1 MIVQRRKVPMSRVQP
16 VLAVVLLLANAV
28 VAQAGLYYSGE
39 QIADLPSQWRGYLL
53 DQRTLRNIAIKPT
66 EKRPAGPDR
75 LRYEK
80 ALKELERIAKDR
92 PFTADELADQGAILV
107 RLGET
112 AGAVEIL
119 RGAQRRY
126 PNHFRIAANLGTAYQ
141 MQGEYES
148 AISALEEAVR
158 LAPGKYQKVEE
169 AHLRLVR
176 LRHKEPKGSQDLDDI
191 FKIAFVGEN
200 GKYEPGKLAAGELKK
215 LPSDA
220 AAIVQQLAL
229 WLPADGRLLWQLAEL
244 AGAFGDVRTAAS
256 IMDGCVSEFGMRSA
270 ELRQH
275 RQANRT
281 LADELAKKQDE
292 GAKAAH
298 ESHVGGLKARS
309 SRPLANKLDTTGL
322 PPISATGVNA
332 LPWSVLND
340 TTLGRKFNPT
350 FPQYLRELDGKQ
362 VTLTGFMQ
370 PLGEDLE
377 LSSFLL
383 IEYPVGCWYCEMPA
397 ATGIVYVELPPEKTI
412 GYGRTAVKIEGKL
425 TLNSNDP
432 ENFLYTIS
440 KAKVTKAE

>member
-1 MIVQRRKVPMSRVQP
+1 MRRVLPL
-16 VLAVVLLLANAV
+16 LAVAVLLAGATG
-28 VAQAGLYYSGE
+28 ARAGLYYSGE

-66 EKRPAGPDR
+66 ENRPAGPDR

-92 PFTADELADQGAILV
+92 PLTADELGDQGALLV
-107 RLGET
+107 RLGE
-112 AGAVEIL
+112 AARAVEVL
-119 RGAQRRY
+119 RGAQRRH

-141 MQGEYES
+141 MQGEFES
-148 AISALEEAVR
+148 AASALEEAVR
-158 LAPGKYQKVEE
+158 LAPGKYSKVEE

-176 LRHKEPKGSQDLDDI
+176 LRHKQPKEVQDLDDL
-191 FKIAFVGEN
+191 FGIAFIGES
-200 GKYEPGKLAAGELKK
+200 GKYEAGKLAAGELKK

-220 AAIVQQLAL
+220 VAIVQELAL
-229 WLPADGRLLWQLAEL
+229 GLPTDGRLLWQLAEL
-244 AGAFGDVRTAAS
+244 AGAFGDVRTAAA

-275 RQANRT
+275 RQTNRT
-281 LADELAKKQDE
+281 LADELAKKGDDS
-292 GAKAAH
+292 AKAAH
-298 ESHVGGLKARS
+298 DGHVGGLKARS
-309 SRPLANKLDTTGL
+309 TRPLTSKLDTAGL

-340 TTLGRKFNPT
+340 TTLGRKFDPG
-350 FPQYLRELDGKQ
+350 FPRYLREMDGKQ

-377 LSSFLL
+377 LSAFLL

-397 ATGIVYVELPPEKTI
+397 ATGIVYVELPAEKTI